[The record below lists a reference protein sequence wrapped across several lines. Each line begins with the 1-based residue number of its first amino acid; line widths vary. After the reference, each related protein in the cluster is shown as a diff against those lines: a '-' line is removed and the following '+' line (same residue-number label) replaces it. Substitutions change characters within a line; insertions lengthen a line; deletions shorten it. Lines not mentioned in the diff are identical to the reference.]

1 MSVMADGRDDSVSI
15 AEPADK
21 VRERLLIQRAGRG
34 EEGAFT
40 QIVETYRLEIA
51 RLAGRMLGWDPDVDD
66 VVQDVLLS
74 AYTGLGRFHHRC
86 SLRSWLFRITVNKCR
101 THRLRR
107 MLRWKRFVSAERMA
121 VEPHAEAEN
130 RSLTD
135 ERDRAVRQAVR
146 GLPARYREPVVLRYL
161 YGMETAEMLEILNI
175 GRNALNVRLSRGRE
189 MLRERLADWVA
200 DGLDNSG
207 S

>member
-1 MSVMADGRDDSVSI
+1 MADGQVDSVSI
-15 AEPADK
+15 AEPADRD
-21 VRERLLIQRAGRG
+21 RERVLIQRASRG

-51 RLAGRMLGWDPDVDD
+51 RLAGRMLGWDPEVDD
-66 VVQDVLLS
+66 VVQEVMLS
-74 AYTGLGRFHHRC
+74 VYTNVSRFHHRC
-86 SLRSWLFRITVNKCR
+86 SLRSWLFRITINKCR

-107 MLRWKRFVSAERMA
+107 MLRWKRFVPAERMA

-130 RSLTD
+130 RSLTQ

-146 GLPARYREPVVLRYL
+146 GLPPRYREPVVLRYL
-161 YGMETAEMLEILNI
+161 YGMETPEMLEILNI
-175 GRNALNVRLSRGRE
+175 RRNALNVRLSRGRDL
-189 MLRERLADWVA
+189 LRERLADWVA